1 MPVFSAEDLRDFTA
15 RLLVAAG
22 TPADI
27 AHAVANSL
35 VTTNLRGH
43 DSHGVQQLMKYVGK
57 IRDGSLVPSARPTV
71 ESTHGALAKVDGG
84 WAFGQITAAYG
95 ADLAARIG
103 AEHGVAAVALRRV
116 NHIGRAGEYAERIAA
131 QGLIGI
137 VLASGASAGGSVAPF
152 GSRQR
157 MFGTNPM
164 AWAVPT
170 TAGRA
175 PLVLDFATAGI
186 AIGKVQLARDKG
198 MSIPPGMLITNDGVA
213 TTDPNDFYNE
223 GVLLPFG
230 LHKGGGLAL
239 MLEIIPTLLA
249 GFAPASSPN
258 YRPGN
263 PTLILALDIAYFVDR
278 DEFDHEV
285 HSLLDR
291 MSASTPLDGINR
303 VLLPGEPEAMAERER
318 AVTGI
323 PVPDAT
329 WAELSALAESL
340 GVAV

>member
-1 MPVFSAEDLRDFTA
+1 MPVFAADELRDFTT
-15 RLLVAAG
+15 RLLMAAGAPEDIASAVAA
-22 TPADI
+22 
-27 AHAVANSL
+27 SL

-57 IRDGSLVPSARPTV
+57 IRDGSLVASARPTI
-71 ESTHGALAKVDGG
+71 ESTRGALARVDGG
-84 WAFGQITAAYG
+84 WAFGQITASFG
-95 ADLAARIG
+95 ADLAADRA
-103 AEHGVAAVALRRV
+103 AEYGMAAVALRRV

-170 TAGRA
+170 TTGRA
-175 PLVLDFATAGI
+175 PLVLDFATSGI

-198 MSIPPGMLITNDGVA
+198 ERVPPGMLITHDGSP
-213 TTDPNDFYNE
+213 TTDPNDFYND

-249 GFAPASSPN
+249 GFTPASSPN

-263 PTLILALDIAYFVDR
+263 PTLILALDVAYFVDR
-278 DEFDHEV
+278 DEFDDEV
-285 HSLLDR
+285 RTLLDR
-291 MSASTPLDGINR
+291 IRGSTPLDGVER
-303 VLLPGEPEAMAERER
+303 VLLPGEPESIAALER

-329 WAELSALAESL
+329 WAELSALAVSL
-340 GVAV
+340 GVTV